1 MTTSLERTPDRPH
14 QRTGDEILRALA
26 TDIDS
31 GLSSSEVSRRLDD
44 YGPNELESAEG
55 TSIWSRVVGQF
66 TDPLVI
72 MLIIAMAISLAAWI
86 YEGTGGTPYEP
97 IVIAVILVANAALGL
112 WQELKADNA
121 VAALQKLTA
130 VQATVWR
137 DAERL
142 TVPSAELV
150 PGDILLLS
158 EGDAVSAD
166 ARVVKSESLRVA
178 EASLTGESQPVSKQV
193 EPIGDVVLAD
203 RTNMVFNGTV
213 VTAGRGI
220 AVVVETGMSTQMG
233 SIASMLEESEED
245 PTPLQIELGRVGKVL
260 GIVVLVLSAIVVGSV
275 LLVSGIETPSDVIEV
290 LLVGVSLAVA
300 AIPEGLVAIV
310 SIVLAIG
317 VQRMAERNA
326 LVKKLSSVETLGSA
340 SVICTDKTGT
350 LTRNEMTIE
359 RVITASGEVEIT
371 GSGYIPVGEAVV
383 GDQPLLPGPLLHE
396 VHLVLRGG
404 SLANDASTRETEEGR
419 WEIQGDPTEA
429 AFLVAERKLG
439 ITDARLT
446 RYRRIGEIPFSS
458 ERKMMTTIDEDDVE
472 EGVVIVTKG
481 APDVLLDRCSHEYRS
496 GSEVELTQERR
507 TQILE
512 SVDGLANQALRTLAV
527 AYRRE
532 EGIEDGIDESLIEKD
547 LILVGVVGIIDPP
560 RSEVRG
566 AIDEAKRAGIRIVMI
581 TGDHPLTATRI
592 AEDLELADVGSRTV
606 TGAEV
611 AAMDAESFDAAT
623 EDASVFARVAP
634 EDKLRIVDTL
644 KRQGH
649 IVAMTGDG
657 VNDAPALRRADI
669 GVAMGITGT
678 EVSKEASDMI
688 LTDDDFA
695 TIVAAVREGRAIFEN
710 IRKFLRYLLGSN
722 FGEVLVVFLGVI
734 GAGVLGLEAGV
745 DELAV
750 PLLATQILWINLLT
764 DSGLAL
770 ALGID
775 PTIDD
780 LMADRPRKLTDRMID
795 SKMGRVVGLTG
806 LTVALSAL
814 VAFDLELTGGLL
826 DGTGDLRSARTH
838 AFTTVV
844 LAQIFNAYNSRSYS
858 SSAFEQ
864 VFSNRWLTGAAMLT
878 LSLQILVVHAPF
890 LNEAFE
896 TAPMS
901 LGDWAVTFALSSTV
915 LWVEEVRKLMLRRRN
930 HDERVG

>member
-1 MTTSLERTPDRPH
+1 MTTSVIRPPENPHRLAAEEVMDALTTDSERGL
-14 QRTGDEILRALA
+14 TGEEAA
-26 TDIDS
+26 
-31 GLSSSEVSRRLDD
+31 RRLDL
-44 YGPNELESAEG
+44 YGRNELEAAEG
-55 TSIWSRVVGQF
+55 PSVWDRISAQF
-66 TDPLVI
+66 ADPLVI
-72 MLIIAMAISLAAWI
+72 MLIVAMLISLAAWFF
-86 YEGTGGTPYEP
+86 EGGEETPYEP
-97 IVIAVILVANAALGL
+97 IVIAVILIANAALGL

-121 VAALQKLTA
+121 VAELQKMTA
-130 VQATVWR
+130 TQATVWR
-137 DAERL
+137 DGERFN
-142 TVPSAELV
+142 VPSAELV

-166 ARVVKSESLRVA
+166 ARIVTSESLRIS
-178 EASLTGESQPVSKQV
+178 EASLTGESQPVTKQI
-193 EPIGDVVLAD
+193 EQLDDVVLAD
-203 RTNMVFNGTV
+203 RTNMAFNGTV

-233 SIASMLEESEED
+233 SIASMLEQSEED
-245 PTPLQIELGRVGKVL
+245 PTPLQIELTRVGKVL
-260 GIVVLVLSAIVVGSV
+260 GVVVLVLSAIVVASV
-275 LLVSGIETPSDVIEV
+275 LLVTGIETVSDVVDV

-340 SVICTDKTGT
+340 SVICSDKTGT

-359 RVITASGEVEIT
+359 KVVTASGEVEIT
-371 GSGYIPVGEAVV
+371 GTGYIPVGEAVV
-383 GDQPLLPGPLLHE
+383 GDSPLLSGPLLHE

-404 SLANDASTRETEEGR
+404 SMANDASTRLNDDGR

-439 ITDARLT
+439 IQEERLR
-446 RYRRIGEIPFSS
+446 RYRRIAEVPFSS
-458 ERKMMTTIDEDDVE
+458 ERKMMTTVDEDGEDY
-472 EGVVIVTKG
+472 GMVIVTKG
-481 APDVLLDRCSHEYRS
+481 APDVLLDRCTREHRA
-496 GSEVELTQERR
+496 GSEIELTPERR
-507 TQILE
+507 EQILE
-512 SVDGLANQALRTLAV
+512 SVNGLADQALRTLAV
-527 AYRRE
+527 AYRRTDHLEDVE
-532 EGIEDGIDESLIEKD
+532 EEHLEND

-560 RSEVRG
+560 RSEVRD
-566 AIDEAKRAGIRIVMI
+566 AISEAHSAGVRVVMI

-592 AEDLELADVGSRTV
+592 AEDLEIAGPESRAV

-611 AAMDAESFDAAT
+611 ASMSAEDFDRAA
-623 EDASVFARVAP
+623 EEASVFARVAP
-634 EDKLRIVDTL
+634 EDKLRIIDSL
-644 KRQGH
+644 KRQRH

-678 EVSKEASDMI
+678 EVSKEAADMI

-734 GAGVLGLEAGV
+734 GAGLLGLEAGI

-780 LMADRPRKLTDRMID
+780 LMADPPRQIDDRMID

-826 DGTGDLRSARTH
+826 DGVGDLTSARTH

-844 LAQIFNAYNSRSYS
+844 LAQIFNAFNSRSYS
-858 SSAFEQ
+858 TSVFGQ
-864 VFSNRWLTGAAMLT
+864 VHNHWLTGAAVLT
-878 LSLQILVVHAPF
+878 LLLQILVVHAPF
-890 LNEAFE
+890 LNEAFD

-901 LGDWAVTFALSSTV
+901 LGDWAITFALSSTV
-915 LWVEEVRKLMLRRRN
+915 LWVEEVRKLFVRRRN
-930 HDERVG
+930 NG

>member
-1 MTTSLERTPDRPH
+1 MTTSLGRTVTRPH
-14 QRTGDEILRALA
+14 QTTGADIVTALE
-26 TDIDS
+26 TDLET
-31 GLSSSEVSRRLDD
+31 GLSQEEAARRLEQ
-44 YGPNELESAEG
+44 YGRNELETGEG
-55 TSIWSRVVGQF
+55 ISIWSRVAAQF
-66 TDPLVI
+66 SDPLVI
-72 MLIIAMAISLAAWI
+72 MLIVAMAISLLAWFF
-86 YEGTGGTPYEP
+86 EGGDETPYEP
-97 IVIAVILVANAALGL
+97 IVIAIILIANAALGL
-112 WQELKADNA
+112 WQELKADDA
-121 VAALQKLTA
+121 VAELQKMTA
-130 VQATVWR
+130 TQATVWR
-137 DAERL
+137 GGERL
-142 TVPSAELV
+142 AIPSSELV
-150 PGDILLLS
+150 PGDVLLLS

-166 ARVVKSESLRVA
+166 ARVVTSESLRVA
-178 EASLTGESQPVSKQV
+178 EASLTGESQPVSKQT
-193 EPIGDVVLAD
+193 EPLEDDAVLAD

-245 PTPLQIELGRVGKVL
+245 PTPLQIELTRVGRVL
-260 GIVVLVLSAIVVGSV
+260 GVVVLVLSAIVVASV
-275 LLVSGIETPSDVIEV
+275 LLVTGIDTVSDVVEV

-317 VQRMAERNA
+317 VQRMAARNA

-340 SVICTDKTGT
+340 SVICSDKTGT

-359 RVITASGEVEIT
+359 KVVTASGEVQIT
-371 GSGYIPVGEAVV
+371 GTGYIPVGEAVV
-383 GDQPLLPGPLLHE
+383 EDTPLPSGPLLHE

-404 SLANDASTRETEEGR
+404 SMANDASTRETDDGR

-429 AFLVAERKLG
+429 AFLVAEQKLG
-439 ITDARLT
+439 ITEERLR
-446 RYRRIGEIPFSS
+446 RYRRIAEIPFSS
-458 ERKMMTTIDEDDVE
+458 ERKMMTTVDEDDVE
-472 EGVVIVTKG
+472 DGMVIVAKG
-481 APDVLLDRCSHEYRS
+481 APDVLLDRCTREYRA
-496 GSEVELTQERR
+496 GTEVDLSPARR
-507 TQILE
+507 EEILGT
-512 SVDGLANQALRTLAV
+512 VNDLADQALRTLAV
-527 AYRRE
+527 AYRRTNQLDGVE
-532 EGIEDGIDESLIEKD
+532 EEKLEND
-547 LILVGVVGIIDPP
+547 LTLVGVVGIIDPP
-560 RSEVRG
+560 RSEVRD
-566 AIDEAKRAGIRIVMI
+566 AIDEARTAGIRVVMI

-592 AEDLELADVGSRTV
+592 AEDLGIAGPGSRTV

-611 AAMDAESFDAAT
+611 KAMSSEEFDRAARE
-623 EDASVFARVAP
+623 ASVFARVAP
-634 EDKLRIVDTL
+634 EDKLRIIDSL
-644 KRQGH
+644 KRQRH

-678 EVSKEASDMI
+678 EVSKEAADMI

-734 GAGVLGLEAGV
+734 GAGMIGLEAGI
-745 DELAV
+745 DGLAV

-780 LMADRPRKLTDRMID
+780 LMADPPRRIDDRMID
-795 SKMGRVVGLTG
+795 AKMGRVVGLTG

-826 DGTGDLRSARTH
+826 DGTGDLTSARTH

-844 LAQIFNAYNSRSYS
+844 LAQIFNAFNSRSYS
-858 SSAFEQ
+858 TSVLHQ
-864 VFSNRWLTGAAMLT
+864 VRNKWLTGAAILT
-878 LSLQILVVHAPF
+878 FLLQVLVVHAPF
-890 LNEAFE
+890 LNEAFD

-901 LGDWAVTFALSSTV
+901 LGDWAITLALSSAV
-915 LWVEEVRKLMLRRRN
+915 LWVEEIRKVFVRRRN
-930 HDERVG
+930 NG

>member
-1 MTTSLERTPDRPH
+1 MTTSLTRTPDQPH
-14 QRTGDEILRALA
+14 MLPTEQILDALA
-26 TDIDS
+26 TDIDN
-31 GLSSSEVSRRLDD
+31 GLTSEEAALRLER
-44 YGPNELESAEG
+44 YGRNELEAGEG
-55 TSIWSRVVGQF
+55 PGIWSRVVAQF
-66 TDPLVI
+66 SDPLVI
-72 MLIIAMAISLAAWI
+72 MLIVAMLISLLAWFF
-86 YEGTGGTPYEP
+86 EGSGETPYEP
-97 IVIAVILVANAALGL
+97 IVIAIILIANAALGL

-121 VAALQKLTA
+121 VAELQKMTA
-130 VQATVWR
+130 THATVWR
-137 DAERL
+137 DGERRSI
-142 TVPSAELV
+142 PSSELV

-166 ARVVKSESLRVA
+166 ARVATSESLRVA

-193 EPIGDVVLAD
+193 EPLDDVVLAD
-203 RTNMVFNGTV
+203 RSNMVFNGTV

-220 AVVVETGMSTQMG
+220 AIVIDTGMTTEMG
-233 SIASMLEESEED
+233 SIASMLDESEQD
-245 PTPLQIELGRVGKVL
+245 PTPLQIELARVGKVL

-275 LLVSGIETPSDVIEV
+275 LLVTGIETVTDVIEV

-317 VQRMAERNA
+317 VQRMAARDA

-340 SVICTDKTGT
+340 SVICSDKTGT

-359 RVITASGEVEIT
+359 KVVTASGEVEIT
-371 GSGYIPVGEAVV
+371 GSGYAPVGEAIVE
-383 GDQPLLPGPLLHE
+383 DEPLLSGPLLHE

-404 SLANDASTRETEEGR
+404 SLANDASTRETDDGR

-429 AFLVAERKLG
+429 AFLVAEQKLG
-439 ITDARLT
+439 IQEERIR
-446 RYRRIGEIPFSS
+446 RYRRIAEIPFSS
-458 ERKMMTTIDEDDVE
+458 ERKMMTTVDEDDE
-472 EGVVIVTKG
+472 DAGLVIVTKG
-481 APDVLLDRCSHEYRS
+481 APDVLLDRCTHEYQS
-496 GSEVELTQERR
+496 GDEVELTADRR
-507 TQILE
+507 RQILA
-512 SVDGLANQALRTLAV
+512 SVNDLANQALRTLAV
-527 AYRRE
+527 AYRRTDE
-532 EGIEDGIDESLIEKD
+532 IDSVEQEQLETD
-547 LILVGVVGIIDPP
+547 LILVGIVGIIDPP
-560 RSEVRG
+560 REEVRD
-566 AIDEAKRAGIRIVMI
+566 AIDEAQTAGIRVVMI

-592 AEDLELADVGSRTV
+592 AEDLRIAGPESRTV

-611 AAMDAESFDAAT
+611 RSMSPDEFDRAASE
-623 EDASVFARVAP
+623 ASVFARVAP
-634 EDKLRIVDTL
+634 EDKLRIIDSL
-644 KRQGH
+644 KRQRQ

-678 EVSKEASDMI
+678 EVSKEAADMI

-734 GAGVLGLEAGV
+734 GAGMIGLEAGI
-745 DELAV
+745 DGLAV

-780 LMADRPRKLTDRMID
+780 LMADPPRKLDDRMID
-795 SKMGRVVGLTG
+795 AKMGRVVGLTG
-806 LTVALSAL
+806 LSVALSAL

-826 DGTGDLRSARTH
+826 GGSGDLTSARTH

-844 LAQIFNAYNSRSYS
+844 LAQVFNAFNSRSYS
-858 SSAFEQ
+858 TSVFGQ
-864 VFSNRWLTGAAMLT
+864 VHNRWLTGAAALT
-878 LSLQILVVHAPF
+878 VALQVLVVHAPF
-890 LNEAFE
+890 LNEAFD

-901 LGDWAVTFALSSTV
+901 LTEWGVTIGLASVV
-915 LWVEEVRKLMLRRRN
+915 LWIEEIRKLFVRRRSSAA
-930 HDERVG
+930 

>member
-1 MTTSLERTPDRPH
+1 MTTPTTRTPQQPH
-14 QRTGDEILRALA
+14 LLEAGDILDALV
-26 TDIDS
+26 TDVDS
-31 GLSSSEVSRRLDD
+31 GLSSEEAARRLEE
-44 YGPNELESAEG
+44 YGRNELEAAEG
-55 TSIWSRVVGQF
+55 PSVWSRVITQF
-66 TDPLVI
+66 SDPLVI
-72 MLIIAMAISLAAWI
+72 MLIVAMLISLLAWFF
-86 YEGTGGTPYEP
+86 EGGEETPYEP
-97 IVIAVILVANAALGL
+97 IVIAIILIANAALGL

-121 VAALQKLTA
+121 VAELQKMTA
-130 VQATVWR
+130 TQATVWR
-137 DAERL
+137 DGERL
-142 TVPSAELV
+142 SVRSAELV
-150 PGDILLLS
+150 PGDVLLLS

-166 ARVVKSESLRVA
+166 ARVVTSESLRVA

-193 EPIGDVVLAD
+193 EPLDDVVLAD

-245 PTPLQIELGRVGKVL
+245 PTPLQIELSRVGRVL
-260 GIVVLVLSAIVVGSV
+260 GIVVLALSAIVVASV
-275 LLVSGIETPSDVIEV
+275 LLVTGIDTVGDVVEI

-317 VQRMAERNA
+317 VQRMAARNA

-340 SVICTDKTGT
+340 SVICSDKTGT

-359 RVITASGEVEIT
+359 KVVTASGEVEIT
-371 GSGYIPVGEAVV
+371 GSGYIPVGEALVE
-383 GDQPLLPGPLLHE
+383 DTPLLSGPLLHE

-404 SLANDASTRETEEGR
+404 SMANDASTRETGDGR

-429 AFLVAERKLG
+429 AFLVAEQKLG
-439 ITDARLT
+439 IQEERLS
-446 RYRRIGEIPFSS
+446 RYRRVAEIPFSS
-458 ERKMMTTIDEDDVE
+458 ERKMMTTVDEDDAE
-472 EGVVIVTKG
+472 AGVVIVTKG
-481 APDVLLDRCSHEYRS
+481 APDVLLDRCTREYRA
-496 GSEVELTQERR
+496 GSEIDLTPERR
-507 TQILE
+507 EQILA
-512 SVDGLANQALRTLAV
+512 SVDSLADQALRTLAV
-527 AYRRE
+527 AYRRTEAIDDVE
-532 EGIEDGIDESLIEKD
+532 EEHLEND
-547 LILVGVVGIIDPP
+547 LIMVGVVGLIDPP
-560 RSEVRG
+560 RSEVRD
-566 AIDEAKRAGIRIVMI
+566 AIDEAKNAGIRIVMI

-592 AEDLELADVGSRTV
+592 AEDLRIAGPDSRTV
-606 TGAEV
+606 TGAEIADMTPETFDR
-611 AAMDAESFDAAT
+611 AAE
-623 EDASVFARVAP
+623 EASVFARVAP
-634 EDKLRIVDTL
+634 EDKLHIIDSL
-644 KRQGH
+644 KRQRH

-734 GAGVLGLEAGV
+734 GAGIIGLEAGV
-745 DELAV
+745 DGLAV

-780 LMADRPRKLTDRMID
+780 LMVDPPRRIDDRMID
-795 SKMGRVVGLTG
+795 GKMGSVVALTG

-814 VAFDLELTGGLL
+814 IAFDLELVGGLL
-826 DGTGDLRSARTH
+826 DGTGDLTSARTH

-844 LAQIFNAYNSRSYS
+844 LAQIFNAFNSRSYS
-858 SSAFEQ
+858 TSVFGQ
-864 VFSNRWLTGAAMLT
+864 VHNRWLTGAAALT
-878 LSLQILVVHAPF
+878 FALQVLVVHAPF
-890 LNEAFE
+890 LNEAFG

-901 LGDWAVTFALSSTV
+901 LADWGVTFLLSSTV
-915 LWVEEVRKLMLRRRN
+915 LWVEEIRKTIVRRAGA
-930 HDERVG
+930 HDTPSV

>member
-1 MTTSLERTPDRPH
+1 MTAPMTRTPEQPH
-14 QRTGDEILRALA
+14 RLEAAEILESLA
-26 TDIDS
+26 TDVDN
-31 GLSSSEVSRRLDD
+31 GLSSEEAARRLEQ
-44 YGPNELESAEG
+44 YGRNELEAAEG
-55 TSIWSRVVGQF
+55 PSVWSRVFAQF
-66 TDPLVI
+66 SDPLVI
-72 MLIIAMAISLAAWI
+72 MLIVAMGISLLAWF
-86 YEGTGGTPYEP
+86 YEGGEETPYEP
-97 IVIAVILVANAALGL
+97 IVIAIILLANAALGL
-112 WQELKADNA
+112 WQEMKADNA
-121 VAALQKLTA
+121 VAELQKMTA
-130 VQATVWR
+130 TMATVWR
-137 DAERL
+137 DGERL
-142 TVPSAELV
+142 GIPSAELV

-166 ARVVKSESLRVA
+166 ARVVTSESLRVA

-193 EPIGDVVLAD
+193 DPLDDVVLAD

-245 PTPLQIELGRVGKVL
+245 PTPLQIELTRVGKVL
-260 GIVVLVLSAIVVGSV
+260 GVVVLVLSAIVVAAV
-275 LLVSGIETPSDVIEV
+275 LLVTGIETVSDVVEV

-317 VQRMAERNA
+317 VQRMAARNA

-340 SVICTDKTGT
+340 SVICSDKTGT

-359 RVITASGEVEIT
+359 KVVTASGEVEIT
-371 GSGYIPVGEAVV
+371 GSGYIPVGEALVENA
-383 GDQPLLPGPLLHE
+383 PLLSGPLLHE

-404 SLANDASTRETEEGR
+404 SMANDASTRETDDGR

-429 AFLVAERKLG
+429 AFLVAEQKLG
-439 ITDARLT
+439 IQEERLR
-446 RYRRIGEIPFSS
+446 RYRRVAEIPFSS
-458 ERKMMTTIDEDDVE
+458 ERKMMTTVDEDDE
-472 EGVVIVTKG
+472 EAGMVIVTKG
-481 APDVLLDRCSHEYRS
+481 APDVLLDRCTREYRA
-496 GSEVELTQERR
+496 GTEVDLTPERR
-507 TQILE
+507 EEILV
-512 SVDGLANQALRTLAV
+512 SVDDLADQALRTLAV
-527 AYRRE
+527 AYRRTDDLDDVE
-532 EGIEDGIDESLIEKD
+532 EEHLEND
-547 LILVGVVGIIDPP
+547 LILLGVVGIIDPP
-560 RSEVRG
+560 RSEVRD
-566 AIDEAKRAGIRIVMI
+566 AIDEAKTAGIRIVMI

-592 AEDLELADVGSRTV
+592 AEDLGIAEPGSRTV

-611 AAMDAESFDAAT
+611 KTMSPEAFDRAV
-623 EDASVFARVAP
+623 EEASVFARVAP
-634 EDKLRIVDTL
+634 EDKLRIIDSL
-644 KRQGH
+644 KRRRH

-678 EVSKEASDMI
+678 EVSKEAADMI

-734 GAGVLGLEAGV
+734 GAGMIGLEAGI
-745 DELAV
+745 DGLAV

-780 LMADRPRKLTDRMID
+780 LMADPPRRLDDRMID
-795 SKMGRVVGLTG
+795 AKMGRVVGLTG

-826 DGTGDLRSARTH
+826 DGTGDLTSARTH

-844 LAQIFNAYNSRSYS
+844 LAQVFNAFNSRSYS
-858 SSAFEQ
+858 TSAFGQ
-864 VFSNRWLTGAAMLT
+864 VHNTWLTGAAALT
-878 LSLQILVVHAPF
+878 VALQVLVVHAPF
-890 LNEAFE
+890 LNDAFA

-901 LGDWAVTFALSSTV
+901 LQDWGITFALSSTV
-915 LWVEEVRKLMLRRRN
+915 LWVEELRKLLVRRRVS
-930 HDERVG
+930 R

>member
-1 MTTSLERTPDRPH
+1 MTISSTTERPH
-14 QRTGDEILRALA
+14 LQTSEDVLESLGTNAE
-26 TDIDS
+26 S
-31 GLSSSEVSRRLDD
+31 GLDGEEAARRLAE
-44 YGPNELESAEG
+44 YGPNMLEATEG
-55 TSIWSRVVGQF
+55 PSIWNRVAGQF
-66 TDPLVI
+66 SDPLVI
-72 MLIIAMAISLAAWI
+72 MLIVAMLISLAAWA
-86 YEGTGGTPYEP
+86 YEGGGETPYEP
-97 IVIAVILVANAALGL
+97 IVIAIILVANAALGL

-121 VAALQKLTA
+121 VAELQKMTA
-130 VQATVWR
+130 THATVWR
-137 DAERL
+137 GGERL
-142 TVPSAELV
+142 SVTSSELV

-166 ARVVKSESLRVA
+166 ARVIQSESLRVA
-178 EASLTGESQPVSKQV
+178 EASLTGESEPVSKQT
-193 EPIGDVVLAD
+193 EPLDDVVLAD
-203 RTNMVFNGTV
+203 QTNMVFNGTV

-220 AVVVETGMSTQMG
+220 AVVVATGMSTEMG

-245 PTPLQIELGRVGKVL
+245 PTPLQIELSRVGKVL
-260 GIVVLVLSAIVVGSV
+260 GVIVLVLSAVVVGSV
-275 LLVSGIETPSDVIEV
+275 LLVSGIGTLSDVIDV

-310 SIVLAIG
+310 SIVLALG
-317 VQRMAERNA
+317 VQRMADRNA

-359 RVITASGEVEIT
+359 RVVTASGEVEIT
-371 GSGYIPVGEAVV
+371 GSGYVPTGEAVV
-383 GDQPLLPGPLLHE
+383 ADEPLDPGPLLHE

-404 SLANDASTRETEEGR
+404 SLANDASTRETDEGR

-439 ITDARLT
+439 ITEARVDRYT
-446 RYRRIGEIPFSS
+446 RIAEIPFSS
-458 ERKMMTTIDEDDVE
+458 ERKMMTTVDEDSHE
-472 EGVVIVTKG
+472 EGVLIVTKG
-481 APDVLLDRCSHEYRS
+481 APDVLLDRCT
-496 GSEVELTQERR
+496 SEFRAGDEVDMTPERR
-507 TQILE
+507 REILE
-512 SVDGLANQALRTLAV
+512 SVNRLANQALRTLAV
-527 AYRRE
+527 AYRRAEHIEGVE
-532 EGIEDGIDESLIEKD
+532 EEHLERD
-547 LILVGVVGIIDPP
+547 LVLVGIVGIIDPP
-560 RSEVRG
+560 RSEVRA
-566 AIDEAKRAGIRIVMI
+566 AIDDAKRAGIRLVMI

-592 AEDLELADVGSRTV
+592 AEDLEIAVEGSRTV

-611 AAMDAESFDAAT
+611 TRMDSEEFDEAAE
-623 EDASVFARVAP
+623 EASVFARVAP
-634 EDKLRIVDTL
+634 EDKLRIIDSL
-644 KRQGH
+644 KRQRH

-734 GAGVLGLEAGV
+734 GAGLIGLEAGI

-780 LMADRPRKLTDRMID
+780 LMASPPRRLSDRMID

-814 VAFDLELTGGLL
+814 VAFDLELVGGLL
-826 DGTGDLRSARTH
+826 GGTGDLTGARTH

-844 LAQIFNAYNSRSYS
+844 LAQIFNAYNSRSSS
-858 SSAFEQ
+858 SSAFTR
-864 VFSNRWLTGAAMLT
+864 VFSNRWLTGAALLT
-878 LSLQILVVHAPF
+878 LALQVAVVHAPF
-890 LNEAFE
+890 LNEAFD

-901 LGDWAVTFALSSTV
+901 LGDWLVALALSSSV
-915 LWVEEVRKLMLRRRN
+915 LWVEEVRKLFVRRRN
-930 HDERVG
+930 NG